1 MKGSFPF
8 VGDPKSTFSRSIQ
21 VGIFGH
27 EFNDEELFNDSNEK
41 ENKRI
46 TSLYTK
52 ILVALRLIYLILTP
66 GIRLRKAKEE
76 LKNLDLFE
84 GKDSKTA
91 KDVFKVISESYNL
104 NIAAGYAHGNV
115 TMSSMMFNMVL
126 LNMLKT
132 SNTDAESKS

>member
-1 MKGSFPF
+1 LKDSFPF

-46 TSLYTK
+46 TSLYAK
-52 ILVALRLIYLILTP
+52 ILVALILTHYFLTP
-66 GIRLRKAKEE
+66 GIRLRKSKEE
-76 LKNLDLFE
+76 LKNFNLFE
-84 GKDSKTA
+84 GNDSKTA

-104 NIAAGYAHGNV
+104 NIAAAYARKRHPV
-115 TMSSMMFNMVL
+115 FNDV
-126 LNMLKT
+126 
-132 SNTDAESKS
+132 